1 MESWPL
7 GVFTSIDAGLGVRM
21 EVAQELSVPTI
32 HLHTPHKVNRT
43 PKQAEAFL
51 ARLKQCSMRVTVVFG
66 GFDGESYADIPTVGR
81 TIGLVPKETRA
92 ERVQE
97 MKEIADFA
105 KLIHAE
111 AVGLHLGVVPED
123 PKDPDY
129 QALRNIMQDLC
140 DHCQRLGLRFHLETG
155 QETPET
161 LLMFLKD
168 VDRNNLFINFDPAN
182 IILYGLGDPI
192 AALKQLGRYVR
203 SVHCKDARAS
213 SRPGIDWG
221 AEVPFGEGEVG
232 AETFLRTLAQIGYFG
247 PLTIEREIP
256 AEPERQK
263 EEIGRAI
270 RLIDSLKTKILG

>member
-21 EVAQELSVPTI
+21 EVAQELHVPTI
-32 HLHTPHKVNRT
+32 HLHTPHKANRT
-43 PKQAEAFL
+43 PKHAEEFV
-51 ARLKQCSMRVTVVFG
+51 ARLKKNSMRVTVVFG
-66 GFDGESYADIPTVGR
+66 GFEGESYADIPSVGR
-81 TIGLVPKETRA
+81 TIGLVPKDSRA

-105 KLIHAE
+105 QLLGAE

-123 PKDPDY
+123 HKDPDY
-129 QALRNIMQDLC
+129 QALRGIMQDLC
-140 DHCQRLGLRFHLETG
+140 DHCKRLGLRFHLETG

-168 VDRNNLFINFDPAN
+168 VGRDNLFVNFDPAN

-192 AALKQLGRYVR
+192 AALRKLGSHVR

-232 AETFLRTLAQIGYFG
+232 AETFLRTLAEFGYTG

-256 AEPERQK
+256 AEPARQK

-270 RLIDSLKTKILG
+270 RLIDSLKTKILA